1 MVKTQCTEL
10 KFFSIQVILLNL
22 SERIFSEVEKCP
34 KNLWPTLQ
42 VNLILFIISKDDDS
56 CEAIA
61 RCHST
66 INRTVFKFLSPSN
79 LSQTLHRWCSVAVPQ
94 CYMLLYLCYV
104 RCSLDVFIF
113 KSSVCPIHLFQE
125 WSQSCHLFGKEQLAG
140 LSSVI
145 LLFITIC
152 LSVFAFD
159 VWYGLWNLPRKR
171 NI

>member
-1 MVKTQCTEL
+1 MIRAKLSQGTIQQSTERFL
-10 KFFSIQVILLNL
+10 SSSPQVIFH
-22 SERIFSEVEKCP
+22 RP
-34 KNLWPTLQ
+34 
-42 VNLILFIISKDDDS
+42 FIGG
-56 CEAIA
+56 
-61 RCHST
+61 
-66 INRTVFKFLSPSN
+66 V
-79 LSQTLHRWCSVAVPQ
+79 SVAVPQ

-104 RCSLDVFIF
+104 RCCLNVFIF

-125 WSQSCHLFGKEQLAG
+125 WLQSCHLFGKERLAG